1 MILGPFWASFLDQ
14 KTIEKKN
21 VVPNVSG
28 LSEKDATKVFEK
40 VGFKVE
46 VRGDVKVKS
55 QPIEPG
61 TKVEYNQKI

>member
-1 MILGPFWASFLDQ
+1 M
-14 KTIEKKN
+14 
-21 VVPNVSG
+21 PNVSDF
-28 LSEKDATKVFEK
+28 LEEDATKVFEK

>member
-1 MILGPFWASFLDQ
+1 M
-14 KTIEKKN
+14 
-21 VVPNVSG
+21 PNVSG
-28 LSEKDATKVFEK
+28 LSEEDATKVFEK

-61 TKVEYNQKI
+61 TKVEYNQKILIKLT